1 MAPSRLGTK
10 LFTVRTLARAGI
22 ARPGRPDRL
31 VRAVQALRAWGKTPA
46 AGYGVSA
53 ARYPDQPA
61 IIDEQGAITFAELDS
76 RTNAIA
82 RRWKAVGIGPGS
94 SIAILCRN
102 HRGFVESTLAA
113 SKTGADMLYLNT
125 SFAGPQIAE
134 VCREER
140 PVAMVH
146 DEEFGGRVA
155 EALAGMHRYIA
166 DDIPE
171 HEDRGPLTPPD
182 RPGRVVI
189 LTSGTTGT
197 PKGAGRHHPSSLDPA
212 AALLDMIPLRA
223 RERTMIAAPMFH
235 SWGLAH
241 FNLGLTLSTTL
252 VLQRRFDPAA
262 TLRAIE
268 EHRVDALIVVPVM
281 LERLLHAKRE
291 SGRRHDLSSLRIIAA
306 SG

>member
-1 MAPSRLGTK
+1 MALSRLGTK

-22 ARPGRPDRL
+22 AKPARPDRL

-53 ARYPDQPA
+53 ARYPDEPA
-61 IIDEQGAITFAELDS
+61 IIDEQGTITFAELDS

-82 RRWKAVGIGPGS
+82 RRWKADGIGPGS

-146 DEEFGGRVA
+146 DEEFSGLVA
-155 EALAGMHRYIA
+155 EALAGMHRYVA

-189 LTSGTTGT
+189 LTSGTTGA

-252 VLQRRFDPAA
+252 VLQRRSTP
-262 TLRAIE
+262 LRRCA
-268 EHRVDALIVVPVM
+268 RSRSTGSM
-281 LERLLHAKRE
+281 R
-291 SGRRHDLSSLRIIAA
+291 SSSCR
-306 SG
+306 